1 MTEWIG
7 VDLDGTLAEYT
18 DWCGWNTFGKPIPL
32 MIERVKR
39 WIAEGREVRIVT
51 ARIGLPIRKAGSFET
66 MIDDECRHK
75 CKISGELYSD
85 WDMFTAIRDY
95 TAKHIGER
103 LQVQCYK
110 DYNMIELWDDRAIQV
125 VANTGRTLAEEHTA
139 QLVALQGKAYNPNA
153 GNYSDQDDPKTNP
166 NPI

>member
-7 VDLDGTLAEYT
+7 VDFDGTLAEYI

-32 MIERVKR
+32 MVERVKR

-51 ARIGLPIRKAGSFET
+51 ARIGLPLHIEVWDKITGFET
-66 MIDDECRHK
+66 IQRLSKAKRYKCR
-75 CKISGELYSD
+75 ISGETYSD
-85 WDMFTAIRDY
+85 WNMYCAIQAY
-95 TAKHIGER
+95 TLKHVGEK

-125 VANTGRTLAEEHTA
+125 VANTGRTLAEEYKA
-139 QLVALQGKAYNPNA
+139 ELVALQGKAYNPN
-153 GNYSDQDDPKTNP
+153 
-166 NPI
+166 PI